1 MTEDQILAIGIQV
14 GLCDA
19 EGSINLEYDYKN
31 QIMAFAYLVYDM
43 GFTHGRQ
50 KEIEGLAKRLRFSS
64 QNLQRPWVGLT
75 DEEMLSIEEATT
87 CTKDESWLRN
97 VTRAI
102 EQRLKEK
109 NA

>member
-1 MTEDQILAIGIQV
+1 MTEDQILAIGTQV

-50 KEIEGLAKRLRFSS
+50 KEIEGLAKRL
-64 QNLQRPWVGLT
+64 N
-75 DEEMLSIEEATT
+75 
-87 CTKDESWLRN
+87 
-97 VTRAI
+97 
-102 EQRLKEK
+102 KEK
-109 NA
+109 NS

>member
-1 MTEDQILAIGIQV
+1 MTEDQILAIGVQV

-50 KEIEGLAKRLRFSS
+50 KEIEGLAKRL
-64 QNLQRPWVGLT
+64 N
-75 DEEMLSIEEATT
+75 
-87 CTKDESWLRN
+87 
-97 VTRAI
+97 
-102 EQRLKEK
+102 KEK
-109 NA
+109 NT